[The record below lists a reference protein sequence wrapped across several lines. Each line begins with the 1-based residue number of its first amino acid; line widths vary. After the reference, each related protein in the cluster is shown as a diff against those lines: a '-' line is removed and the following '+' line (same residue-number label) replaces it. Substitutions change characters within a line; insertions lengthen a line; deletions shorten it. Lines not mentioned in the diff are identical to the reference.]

1 MIFDFDTDKESQIFC
16 ESIARE
22 MVRVFNIS
30 LDEAIGRISRE
41 WMKKPIIGDDVIYH
55 ETENYWAKN
64 IYFGKSSEW
73 WLSPPNLRPK
83 PYP

>member
-1 MIFDFDTDKESQIFC
+1 MVFDFGTDKESQFFC

-22 MVRVFNIS
+22 MVRLFNIS
-30 LDEAIGRISRE
+30 HDEAIGRINRE
-41 WMKKPIIGDDVIYH
+41 WMRRKIIGDDVIYH

-73 WLSPPNLRPK
+73 WLSPLSLKPK